1 MGQAQDDIDA
11 AAKARKKALEDEQ
24 KLAEEEQ
31 KASKGAAARA
41 AFEAMNKGNVLPSE
55 NDEDALANALNPSL
69 GKQKQAQIK
78 LLRTKGKELL
88 QAARM
93 KKLQKEYAAAMKR
106 AKGKMTPDRTIALQK
121 LNEEVKRTEKIQKKA
136 KEREAEESK
145 SSQKANSKQA
155 QVQEETRRVI
165 ETSKDADVSGRED
178 EQRNKLEDTI
188 KRAQKFEAAL
198 PKISQ
203 SSAEQLTLRNRI
215 YSRIHHV
222 RGQL

>member
-11 AAKARKKALEDEQ
+11 AAKAHKKALEDEQ

-78 LLRTKGKELL
+78 LLRTKSKELL

-93 KKLQKEYAAAMKR
+93 KKLQKAYKAA
-106 AKGKMTPDRTIALQK
+106 L
-121 LNEEVKRTEKIQKKA
+121 KKA
-136 KEREAEESK
+136 DAKKQTAKEVEKLKRDTEDAAKEVAQLKREGEQTAKEVSRLRGEGK
-145 SSQKANSKQA
+145 VEQALALEKQA
-155 QVQEETRRVI
+155 
-165 ETSKDADVSGRED
+165 DAKMQDAKVKE
-178 EQRNKLEDTI
+178 
-188 KRAQKFEAAL
+188 
-198 PKISQ
+198 
-203 SSAEQLTLRNRI
+203 
-215 YSRIHHV
+215 
-222 RGQL
+222 